1 MRTQT
6 NSKEQSDIFN
16 HTISPSRLRLADQ
29 TSRRSCVSLRSF
41 CELEEYVN
49 PALALCM
56 SFMVFNIKQNII
68 IQYDMT
74 SSSTGVGFVAL
85 GESYEVVQ
93 PF

>member
-1 MRTQT
+1 MTLMRTQT

-16 HTISPSRLRLADQ
+16 RTTSPSRLRLADQ
-29 TSRRSCVSLRSF
+29 TSRVSLRSF
-41 CELEEYVN
+41 RELEEYVN